1 MSGWIGWLVPVVMC
15 LVLGFGATFYLQRIR
30 LPHEETTAGI
40 AALAGMRW
48 RDFIHLVL
56 AAMNARGYER
66 VFVPH
71 ATTGDESDY
80 LLERDGQRW
89 LLSTKHGTAYVLG
102 SNTIAEFAREIRMRS
117 AAGGLMV
124 TPGRFA
130 PEAVNLART
139 QRIELLD
146 GPALWPELRPLLPA
160 EQRDLV
166 SGPARRQMQRQLWLA
181 WGGAAMVGVLA
192 FLVFHGVE
200 PAAPTPDTAETA
212 ATAPAMPAAPRAS
225 APAVQP
231 TAQATPTGAATATSA
246 QAIVAPAA
254 AVPTDPQELERRRKD
269 LATAV
274 STLPGI
280 DKALWSTQS
289 TLLVYLSEDLPD
301 PMSGIC
307 PLLER
312 YDELAASRVQLQ
324 PPAGSTRP
332 VRFLQCRAY

>member
-1 MSGWIGWLVPVVMC
+1 MSGWIGWLAPVVLC
-15 LVLGFGATFYLQRIR
+15 LLLGFGATFYLQRIR
-30 LPHEETTAGI
+30 LPHEETAAGI

-48 RDFIHLVL
+48 RDFMHLVL

-71 ATTGDESDY
+71 STGGEESDY

-89 LLSTKHGTAYVLG
+89 LLSSKHGTAYVLG
-102 SNTIAEFAREIRMRS
+102 SSTIAEFAREIRMRG

-130 PEAVNLART
+130 PEAMNLART

-146 GPALWPELRPLLPA
+146 GPALWPELRPLLPEA
-160 EQRDLV
+160 QREEV
-166 SGPARRQMQRQLWLA
+166 SGPSREQLRRQLWVA
-181 WGGAAMVGVLA
+181 WGASVLVGVVA
-192 FLVFHGVE
+192 FLALQQ
-200 PAAPTPDTAETA
+200 AAPPDEQIETV
-212 ATAPAMPAAPRAS
+212 TTAS
-225 APAVQP
+225 ASASRTPVATVEA
-231 TAQATPTGAATATSA
+231 AQAVS
-246 QAIVAPAA
+246 APAA
-254 AVPTDPQELERRRKD
+254 AVPTSPQELERRRKD

-289 TLLVYLSEDLPD
+289 TLLVYLSEDLPE
-301 PMSGIC
+301 PMSAIC

-324 PPAGSTRP
+324 PPAGSTHP

>member
-1 MSGWIGWLVPVVMC
+1 VSGWIGWLVPVVVC
-15 LVLGFGATFYLQRIR
+15 LLLGFGATFYLQRIR
-30 LPHEETTAGI
+30 LPHEETTGGI
-40 AALAGMRW
+40 AALARMTW

-71 ATTGDESDY
+71 ATGDEGDY

-102 SNTIAEFAREIRMRS
+102 SSTIAEFAREIRMRG

-130 PEAVNLART
+130 PEAINLART
-139 QRIELLD
+139 QKIELLD
-146 GPALWPELRPLLPA
+146 GPALWPELRPLLPV
-160 EQRDLV
+160 EQREHV
-166 SGPARRQMQRQLWLA
+166 SGPARTQMQRQLWLA
-181 WGGAAMVGVLA
+181 WGGAAMAGVLA

-200 PAAPTPDTAETA
+200 PGSTATPETTDTVA
-212 ATAPAMPAAPRAS
+212 ATPPVPRS
-225 APAVQP
+225 STPAVQP
-231 TAQATPTGAATATSA
+231 AAQTAATSA
-246 QAIVAPAA
+246 ATTAAAAEAIAPVTA

>member
-1 MSGWIGWLVPVVMC
+1 MSGWIGWLAPVVLC
-15 LVLGFGATFYLQRIR
+15 VLLGVGATLYLQRIR
-30 LPHEETTAGI
+30 FPHEETAAGI

-71 ATTGDESDY
+71 STGDESDY

-89 LLSTKHGTAYVLG
+89 LLSSKHGTAYVLG

-130 PEAVNLART
+130 PEAINLART

-146 GPALWPELRPLLPA
+146 GPALWPELRPLLPEA
-160 EQRDLV
+160 QREEV
-166 SGPARRQMQRQLWLA
+166 SGPARMQLQRQLWVA
-181 WGGAAMVGVLA
+181 WGASVLVGVVTFLA
-192 FLVFHGVE
+192 LQQAMPRE
-200 PAAPTPDTAETA
+200 EQTETMAAAPAYRTP
-212 ATAPAMPAAPRAS
+212 
-225 APAVQP
+225 
-231 TAQATPTGAATATSA
+231 GAATEA
-246 QAIVAPAA
+246 QAVGVSAA

-289 TLLVYLSEDLPD
+289 TLLVYLSEDLPE
-301 PMSGIC
+301 PMSAIC

-324 PPAGSTRP
+324 PPAGSTHP
-332 VRFLQCRAY
+332 VRFVQCRAY

>member
-1 MSGWIGWLVPVVMC
+1 MSGWIGWLAVPVVLC
-15 LVLGFGATFYLQRIR
+15 LLLGFGATFALQRFR
-30 LPHEETTAGI
+30 LPREETAAGI
-40 AALAGMRW
+40 AALAAMRW

-71 ATTGDESDY
+71 ATGDEGDY

-102 SNTIAEFAREIRMRS
+102 SSSIAEFAREIRMRG
-117 AAGGLMV
+117 ATGGLMV

-146 GPALWPELRPLLPA
+146 GPALWPELRLLLPEA
-160 EQRDLV
+160 QREEV
-166 SGPARRQMQRQLWLA
+166 SGPARLQMRRQLWMV
-181 WGGAAMVGVLA
+181 WGAAALVGVIA
-192 FLVFHGVE
+192 FLAVRH
-200 PAAPTPDTAETA
+200 AAPPEPMETVLATPPPAVP
-212 ATAPAMPAAPRAS
+212 APAGSRGTPVQAAQ
-225 APAVQP
+225 V
-231 TAQATPTGAATATSA
+231 ATP
-246 QAIVAPAA
+246 PA
-254 AVPTDPQELERRRKD
+254 AVPTDPQDLERRRKD

-289 TLLVYLSEDLPD
+289 TLLVYLTEDLPD

-324 PPAGSTRP
+324 PPPGSSRP
-332 VRFLQCRAY
+332 VRFVQCRAY

>member
-1 MSGWIGWLVPVVMC
+1 MSGWIGWLVPVVVC
-15 LVLGFGATFYLQRIR
+15 LLLGFGATYYLQRVR

-48 RDFIHLVL
+48 RDFVHLVL

-66 VFVPH
+66 VFVSH
-71 ATTGDESDY
+71 SLGDEGDY
-80 LLERDGQRW
+80 ILERDGQRW
-89 LLSTKHGTAYVLG
+89 LLSSKHGTAYVLG
-102 SNTIAEFAREIRMRS
+102 SSSIAEFAREIRMHG

-130 PEAVNLART
+130 PEAVNLARS

-146 GPALWPELRPLLPA
+146 GPALWPELRPLLPEA
-160 EQRDLV
+160 QREQV
-166 SGPARRQMQRQLWLA
+166 SGPARAQLQRQLWMA
-181 WGGAAMVGVLA
+181 WGASLMIGVVAFLA
-192 FLVFHGVE
+192 FRNAE
-200 PAAPTPDTAETA
+200 PTAAESQDIVAAP
-212 ATAPAMPAAPRAS
+212 PAFRP
-225 APAVQP
+225 VQG
-231 TAQATPTGAATATSA
+231 AQAT
-246 QAIVAPAA
+246 QAA
-254 AVPTDPQELERRRKD
+254 AAAAAPQAKVPTDPQELERRRKD

-301 PMSGIC
+301 PMSSIC

>member
-1 MSGWIGWLVPVVMC
+1 VSGWIGWLVPVVVC

-30 LPHEETTAGI
+30 LPHEETTLGI

-66 VFVPH
+66 VFLPH

-102 SNTIAEFAREIRMRS
+102 SSTIAEFAREIRMRS

-146 GPALWPELRPLLPA
+146 GPALWPELRPLLPQ
-160 EQRDLV
+160 EQREHV
-166 SGPARRQMQRQLWLA
+166 SGPARAQMQRRLWMA
-181 WGGAAMVGVLA
+181 WGGSVMVGVLA
-192 FLVFHGVE
+192 FLAFRNAE
-200 PAAPTPDTAETA
+200 PPADVGAPEVMASTPAV
-212 ATAPAMPAAPRAS
+212 PRA
-225 APAVQP
+225 ALP
-231 TAQATPTGAATATSA
+231 TAQGTADNTATAA
-246 QAIVAPAA
+246 AVAGA
-254 AVPTDPQELERRRKD
+254 AVPTDPRELERRRKD

-332 VRFLQCRAY
+332 VRFLQCRAF

>member
-1 MSGWIGWLVPVVMC
+1 MSGWIGWLVPVVLC
-15 LVLGFGATFYLQRIR
+15 VLLGVGATFYLRRVR
-30 LPHEETTAGI
+30 LPHEETAAGI
-40 AALAGMRW
+40 AALTGMRW

-66 VFVPH
+66 VFVPY
-71 ATTGDESDY
+71 ATGDESDY

-89 LLSTKHGTAYVLG
+89 LLSSKHGAAFVLG
-102 SNTIAEFAREIRMRS
+102 SSSIAEFAREIRMRG

-146 GPALWPELRPLLPA
+146 GPALWPELRPLLPV
-160 EQRDLV
+160 EQREQV
-166 SGPARRQMQRQLWLA
+166 SGPSREQFRRQLWVA
-181 WGGAAMVGVLA
+181 WGASALAGVLA
-192 FLVFHGVE
+192 FLVLRE
-200 PAAPTPDTAETA
+200 AAPPAEPDAAQAEVA
-212 ATAPAMPAAPRAS
+212 LAPASRAPVYAT
-225 APAVQP
+225 Q
-231 TAQATPTGAATATSA
+231 TAQAATGAP
-246 QAIVAPAA
+246 APTA

-289 TLLVYLSEDLPD
+289 TLLVYLSEDLPE
-301 PMSGIC
+301 PMSAIC

>member
-1 MSGWIGWLVPVVMC
+1 VSGWIGWLVPVVVC
-15 LVLGFGATFYLQRIR
+15 LVLGFGATVYLQRIR
-30 LPHEETTAGI
+30 LPHEETTGGI
-40 AALAGMRW
+40 AALARMTW

-71 ATTGDESDY
+71 ATGDEGDY

-102 SNTIAEFAREIRMRS
+102 SSTIAEFAREIRMRG

-139 QRIELLD
+139 QKIELLD
-146 GPALWPELRPLLPA
+146 GPALWPELRPLLPE
-160 EQRDLV
+160 EQRELV
-166 SGPARRQMQRQLWLA
+166 SGPARAQMQRQLWLA
-181 WGGAAMVGVLA
+181 WGAAAMAGVLA
-192 FLVFHGVE
+192 YLALHGVE
-200 PAAPTPDTAETA
+200 PAVSPDTAEAAASTPALQRASTPGVQAAAQNTASAAA
-212 ATAPAMPAAPRAS
+212 ATVAAP
-225 APAVQP
+225 
-231 TAQATPTGAATATSA
+231 T
-246 QAIVAPAA
+246 PAA
-254 AVPTDPQELERRRKD
+254 AVPTDPQDLERRRKD

>member
-1 MSGWIGWLVPVVMC
+1 MSGWIGWLVPVVVC
-15 LVLGFGATFYLQRIR
+15 LLLGFGATFYLQRIR
-30 LPHEETTAGI
+30 LPHEETAAGI

-66 VFVPH
+66 VFVSH
-71 ATTGDESDY
+71 SLGDEGDY
-80 LLERDGQRW
+80 ILERDGQRW
-89 LLSTKHGTAYVLG
+89 LLSSKHGTAYVLG
-102 SNTIAEFAREIRMRS
+102 SSSIAEFAREIRMHG

-130 PEAVNLART
+130 PEAINLART

-146 GPALWPELRPLLPA
+146 GPALWPELRPLLPEA
-160 EQRDLV
+160 QREHV
-166 SGPARRQMQRQLWLA
+166 SGPSRMQLQRQLWMA
-181 WGGAAMVGVLA
+181 WGASLMIGVLA
-192 FLVFHGVE
+192 FLALRHGE
-200 PAAPTPDTAETA
+200 PAEDAVAAAETQSI
-212 ATAPAMPAAPRAS
+212 AS
-225 APAVQP
+225 AAR
-231 TAQATPTGAATATSA
+231 AQRAAQGAQTTQAAATATP
-246 QAIVAPAA
+246 QAK
-254 AVPTDPQELERRRKD
+254 VPTDPQELERRRKD

>member
-1 MSGWIGWLVPVVMC
+1 MSGWIGWLVPVVVC
-15 LVLGFGATFYLQRIR
+15 LLLGFGATFYLQRIR
-30 LPHEETTAGI
+30 LPHEETTGGI
-40 AALAGMRW
+40 AALARMTW

-66 VFVPH
+66 VFVPN
-71 ATTGDESDY
+71 ATGDEGDY

-102 SNTIAEFAREIRMRS
+102 SSTIAEFAREIRMRG

-130 PEAVNLART
+130 PEAINLART
-139 QRIELLD
+139 QKIELLD
-146 GPALWPELRPLLPA
+146 GPALWPELRLLLPA
-160 EQRDLV
+160 EQREHV
-166 SGPARRQMQRQLWLA
+166 SGPARAQMQRQLWLA
-181 WGGAAMVGVLA
+181 WGGSVMVGVLA
-192 FLVFHGVE
+192 FLAFRNAE
-200 PAAPTPDTAETA
+200 PSADTGTPDAIAST
-212 ATAPAMPAAPRAS
+212 PAMPRAALPAATQTAAENTAAS
-225 APAVQP
+225 GA
-231 TAQATPTGAATATSA
+231 TAAATP
-246 QAIVAPAA
+246 AI

>member
-1 MSGWIGWLVPVVMC
+1 MSGWIGWLAPVVLC
-15 LVLGFGATFYLQRIR
+15 LLLGFGATFYLQRIR
-30 LPHEETTAGI
+30 LPHEETAAGI

-71 ATTGDESDY
+71 ATGDETDY

-89 LLSTKHGTAYVLG
+89 LLSSKHGTAYVLG
-102 SNTIAEFAREIRMRS
+102 SSTIAEFAREIRMRG

-146 GPALWPELRPLLPA
+146 GPALWPELRPLLPEA
-160 EQRDLV
+160 QREEV
-166 SGPARRQMQRQLWLA
+166 SGPSRVQLRRQLWVA
-181 WGGAAMVGVLA
+181 WGASVLVGVVTFLALQEAMPHRDEQTDTLTATPAYRTPVATAEAAPAAGAAV
-192 FLVFHGVE
+192 
-200 PAAPTPDTAETA
+200 APGT
-212 ATAPAMPAAPRAS
+212 
-225 APAVQP
+225 
-231 TAQATPTGAATATSA
+231 
-246 QAIVAPAA
+246 PAA

-332 VRFLQCRAY
+332 VRFVQCRAY